1 MTYQNSFRS
10 LNMTRLKKYYF
21 QIILVLLILSANWFM
36 MDAQRVEEWY
46 ATGVYVYLGAT
57 LRFLLGWLPFSVG
70 DLLYIAAIIY
80 VIFTLHKSF
89 KRPILKTLDRLFK
102 VGSMVW
108 LLFHFLWG
116 FNYYRTS
123 IPEQF
128 NLAKGEVKKEEVV
141 AFTTYT
147 LNESNRYAAVSQLTV
162 SSSQLTVNSQPPT
175 ANRQPSTVNRQPS
188 TVKPSLFGIIGN
200 YMGYGGYFN
209 PFTGEAQINNYMPE
223 FMLPYIA
230 VHEVAH
236 QKGYAKESEA
246 NFIGYIDAMDSGDSA
261 LLYSAN
267 LEMFLFANRALR
279 RFDSTLAKQN
289 MERLSPRIKKDL
301 ADYKVFAQK
310 YYGPVDKF
318 VTWFYTGFLNF
329 NNQPEGMMS
338 YNRGMVYAMRYLK
351 QLAVYR

>member
-1 MTYQNSFRS
+1 
-10 LNMTRLKKYYF
+10 MTRLKKYYF
-21 QIILVLLILSANWFM
+21 QIILVFLILSANWFM

-46 ATGVYVYLGAT
+46 ATGMYVYLGAA
-57 LRFLLGWLPFSVG
+57 LRFLLGWLPFSFG
-70 DLLYIAAIIY
+70 DLLYIAAIVY

-102 VGSMVW
+102 VGSIVW
-108 LLFHFLWG
+108 LTFHFLWG
-116 FNYYRTS
+116 FNYYRSS

-128 NLAKGEVKKEEVV
+128 NLETGEVKEEEVV
-141 AFTTYT
+141 EFAEFT
-147 LNESNRYAAVSQLTV
+147 LNEAIKYSTV
-162 SSSQLTVNSQPPT
+162 SSWPL
-175 ANRQPSTVNRQPS
+175 TVNRQQS
-188 TVKPSLFGIIGN
+188 TVKPSLFGILGN
-200 YMGYGGYFN
+200 YMGYGGYYN
-209 PFTGEAQINNYMPE
+209 PFTGEAQINNYMPG

-246 NFIGYIDAMDSGDSA
+246 NFIGYLDVINSGDSA

-279 RFDSTLAKQN
+279 RFDSTLARQN

-301 ADYKVFAQK
+301 ADYKVFAEK

-338 YNRGMVYAMRYLK
+338 YNRGMVYIMRYLK
-351 QLAVYR
+351 KLPS

>member
-1 MTYQNSFRS
+1 
-10 LNMTRLKKYYF
+10 MTRLKKYYF
-21 QIILVLLILSANWFM
+21 QIILVFLILSANWFM
-36 MDAQRVEEWY
+36 LDAQRVEEWY
-46 ATGVYVYLGAT
+46 ATGIYVYLGAA
-57 LRFLLGWLPFSVG
+57 LRFLLGWLPFSFG
-70 DLLYIAAIIY
+70 DLLYIAAIVY

-102 VGSMVW
+102 VGSIVW
-108 LLFHFLWG
+108 LTFHFLWG
-116 FNYYRTS
+116 FNYYRSS

-128 NLAKGEVKKEEVV
+128 NLETGEVKEEEIE
-141 AFTTYT
+141 AFTNYT
-147 LNESNRYAAVSQLTV
+147 LTQANLYSNP
-162 SSSQLTVNSQPPT
+162 QPITHNPQPT
-175 ANRQPSTVNRQPS
+175 T
-188 TVKPSLFGIIGN
+188 TIKPSLFGVLGN
-200 YMGYGGYFN
+200 YMGYGGYYN

-246 NFIGYIDAMDSGDSA
+246 NFIGYLDVINSGDSA

-267 LEMFLFANRALR
+267 LEMFLFANRALH
-279 RFDSTLAKQN
+279 RFDSTLARQN

-301 ADYKVFAQK
+301 ADYKVFAEK

-338 YNRGMVYAMRYLK
+338 YNRGMVYTMRYLK
-351 QLAVYR
+351 VSYGL

>member
-1 MTYQNSFRS
+1 
-10 LNMTRLKKYYF
+10 
-21 QIILVLLILSANWFM
+21 M

-46 ATGVYVYLGAT
+46 ATGIYVYLGAA
-57 LRFLLGWLPFSVG
+57 LRFLLGWLPFSFG
-70 DLLYIAAIIY
+70 DLLYIAAIVY

-102 VGSMVW
+102 VGSIVW
-108 LLFHFLWG
+108 LTFHFLWG

-128 NLAKGEVKKEEVV
+128 NLETGEVKEEEVV
-141 AFTTYT
+141 AFADFT
-147 LNESNRYAAVSQLTV
+147 LNEANRYA
-162 SSSQLTVNSQPPT
+162 TVNSY
-175 ANRQPSTVNRQPS
+175 RLTVNRQLL
-188 TVKPSLFGIIGN
+188 TVKPSLFGILGN
-200 YMGYGGYFN
+200 YMGYGGYYN

-246 NFIGYIDAMDSGDSA
+246 NFIGYLDVINSGDSA

-279 RFDSTLAKQN
+279 RFDSTLARQN

-301 ADYKVFAQK
+301 ADYKVFAEK

-338 YNRGMVYAMRYLK
+338 YNRGMVYTMRYLK
-351 QLAVYR
+351 VSYGL

>member
-1 MTYQNSFRS
+1 MVF
-10 LNMTRLKKYYF
+10 
-21 QIILVLLILSANWFM
+21 LLLFANWFM
-36 MDAQRVEEWY
+36 LDAQRVEEWY
-46 ATGVYVYLGAT
+46 ATGVYVYLSAA
-57 LRFLLGWLPFSVG
+57 LRFLFGWLPFSVG
-70 DLLYIAAIIY
+70 DVLYIAAIIY
-80 VIFTLHKSF
+80 MLFTLHKSF
-89 KRPILKTLDRLFK
+89 KRPILQTLNRLFK
-102 VGSMVW
+102 VGSIVW
-108 LLFHFLWG
+108 LAFHILWG

-128 NLAKGEVKKEEVV
+128 NLEKGEVKKEEIS
-141 AFTTYT
+141 AFADFT
-147 LNESNRYAAVSQLTV
+147 LHEAIKYSAVSQLTV
-162 SSSQLTVNSQPPT
+162 SSSQLTVNRQPP
-175 ANRQPSTVNRQPS
+175 

-200 YMGYGGYFN
+200 YMGYGGYYN
-209 PFTGEAQINNYMPE
+209 PFTGEAQINSYMPD

-230 VHEVAH
+230 VHEAAH

-246 NFIGYIDAMDSGDSA
+246 NFIGYIDAMESGDSA

-289 MERLSPRIKKDL
+289 MEKLSPRIKKDL
-301 ADYKVFAQK
+301 ADYKVFAEK
-310 YYGPVDKF
+310 YYGPLDNF
-318 VTWFYTGFLNF
+318 VTWLYSGFLNF